1 MAENLLYEGE
11 QAGRGASCEWRNGQG
26 AGEVQGM
33 SERCLISRLSRRE
46 REDEKLDNA
55 PGP

>member
-11 QAGRGASCEWRNGQG
+11 QGGRGASCEWRNGQG